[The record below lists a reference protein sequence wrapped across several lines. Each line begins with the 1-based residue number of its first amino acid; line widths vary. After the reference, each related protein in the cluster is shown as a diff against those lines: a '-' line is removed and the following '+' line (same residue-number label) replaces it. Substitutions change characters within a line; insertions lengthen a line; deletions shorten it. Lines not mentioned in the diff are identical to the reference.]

1 MSDFL
6 TRDQQELA
14 EAYEE
19 YDKAHLLGLRRNL
32 YILYLLV
39 LAVVLYFGV
48 FFYIATSVLV
58 TVYDLI
64 SNNKEIQDGLQK

>member
-32 YILYLLV
+32 HV
-39 LAVVLYFGV
+39 LCSIAVATVLYFGV
-48 FFYIATSVLV
+48 FFYTATSVQV